1 MKGGIHFN
9 RLSPF
14 WFGMVI
20 LITLVILVGIGMA
33 AWQLFEDPVTI
44 RDHLYAVKPY
54 LFGWRMLLLTLL
66 IAFWPHLVA
75 WLGRHNGWS
84 TTKLEFI
91 IGWRWRAALWLT
103 VIEVGL
109 IQGVIGVCLRNIFQG

>member
-1 MKGGIHFN
+1 MKISIHFS

-14 WFGMVI
+14 WFGMAI
-20 LITLVILVGIGMA
+20 LAALFILVGIGMA

-44 RDHLYAVKPY
+44 RDRLHAAKPY

-66 IAFWPHLVA
+66 ITFWPHLMA
-75 WLGRHNGWS
+75 WLARCNNWS
-84 TTKLEFI
+84 TGKLEFA
-91 IGWRWRAALWLT
+91 IGWRWRLALWLM

-109 IQGVIGVCLRNIFQG
+109 VQGVIGGFLRNIFQG